1 VRKKQNKK
9 IGCLQRILG
18 LGLLASWSKRLFS
31 VGRWVRGTYPLQ
43 KTTDCRSARS
53 LLLLLPTEGMRAT
66 ATAGG
71 RAVFHLQH
79 LRPRP
84 PWRALP
90 PAATT
95 HLSRSAPARRA
106 DHRCLPKGMP
116 YQLRR
121 HPRPFAR
128 RVFDGTPA
136 ADALDTFSHGHALWV
151 LLCAIDLT

>member
-1 VRKKQNKK
+1 MRKKQNKK

-31 VGRWVRGTYPLQ
+31 VG
-43 KTTDCRSARS
+43 ARS